1 MKAVILAGGHGKR
14 LRPLTQDR
22 PKALVEVGGRPII
35 EWQIRWLSSHGV
47 KEFVVCAGYMKEKF
61 FSVIG
66 SGSKL
71 GVKVYYS
78 VEDEPLGTGG
88 ALKNAE
94 GLLMNES
101 GFLTVNGDIITSLNP
116 TALVEQGSV
125 GVVSLVPLKSPY
137 GVVEL
142 LDNGLVKGFL
152 EKPQLD
158 YWVNAGVYYFKPE
171 IFQYLPEKGDLEKTT
186 FPELAKK
193 NMLKAVKFKDVFW
206 RAIDTQKDVEEVEK
220 ELLQQT
226 QATKA
231 DISYAGQ

>member
-1 MKAVILAGGHGKR
+1 MR
-14 LRPLTQDR
+14 
-22 PKALVEVGGRPII
+22 
-35 EWQIRWLSSHGV
+35 
-47 KEFVVCAGYMKEKF
+47 EKF

-88 ALKNAE
+88 TLKNAE

-101 GFLTVNGDIITSLNP
+101 GFLTVNGDIITSLKP
-116 TALVEQGSV
+116 TALAEQGSV
-125 GVVSLVPLKSPY
+125 GVISLVPLKSPY

-142 LDNGLVKGFL
+142 SDNGLVKGFL

-158 YWVNAGVYYFKPE
+158 YWINAGVYYFKPE
-171 IFQYLPEKGDLEKTT
+171 IFHYLPEKGDLEKTT

-193 NMLKAVKFKDVFW
+193 NTLKAVKFRDVFW